1 MKLTVFLI
9 IEALL
14 AYVVANQ
21 FCGKLEMASAT
32 RARREDGSKGRSLEV
47 GYTGRIVVMVALLIG
62 FAFIALL
69 SKWLFVSTIVVMA
82 LTIGIVWGNIYLRGI
97 GVEAFITA
105 FFLWIGNIVA
115 SLYNQSK
122 VGTESKWATFFI
134 IFEIVMLALMA
145 ISTAVVKFNRYRMET
160 REEDEAEEEDEELAD
175 HYIDEADD
183 DESEA
188 DASEDD
194 DEEDEDDYWE
204 REARREKI
212 IKTALNVFLIVLIV
226 AAVASL
232 GVWLEV
238 KFDFFPPYRI

>member
-1 MKLTVFLI
+1 
-9 IEALL
+9 
-14 AYVVANQ
+14 
-21 FCGKLEMASAT
+21 
-32 RARREDGSKGRSLEV
+32 
-47 GYTGRIVVMVALLIG
+47 
-62 FAFIALL
+62 
-69 SKWLFVSTIVVMA
+69 
-82 LTIGIVWGNIYLRGI
+82 
-97 GVEAFITA
+97 
-105 FFLWIGNIVA
+105 
-115 SLYNQSK
+115 
-122 VGTESKWATFFI
+122 
-134 IFEIVMLALMA
+134 
-145 ISTAVVKFNRYRMET
+145 MET